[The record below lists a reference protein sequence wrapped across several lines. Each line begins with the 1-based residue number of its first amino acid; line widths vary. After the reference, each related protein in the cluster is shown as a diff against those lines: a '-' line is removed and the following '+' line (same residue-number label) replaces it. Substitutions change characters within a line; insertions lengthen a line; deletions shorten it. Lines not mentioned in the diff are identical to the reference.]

1 MTLAQIRAF
10 LAAYDTGTFTAA
22 AAMLGIK
29 QVSVSEL
36 VARLEAEVGLELF
49 TRGARRLS
57 PTAAAEEFRG
67 HAIDAINALEDG
79 VKSLRSITSLEGG
92 VSTFGVLRNAAYYD
106 LADLVQRFHKR
117 YPNVRIRMVGL
128 NSALVADAVA
138 AGEIECAL
146 VVLPIENEGLSVRTL
161 FHDEVL
167 YVSTSRSTRRGPVR
181 ISELADASLVL
192 YDAHTGWRDPTRHQ
206 IQERA
211 QAAGVRVEPII
222 EVEHV
227 ETAISLVAAG
237 VGDSF
242 ISKTII
248 DTPGFPTSIRTFPFA
263 EPLYDTLALVRRE
276 DARLSPA
283 TRKFA
288 DLAERMLLSKV
299 GQQGS

>member
-10 LAAYDTGTFTAA
+10 LAAYETGTFTAA
-22 AAMLGIK
+22 AALLGIR

-49 TRGARRLS
+49 TRGARRLV
-57 PTAAAEEFRG
+57 PTAAADEFRG
-67 HAIDAINALEDG
+67 HAIDAVNALEEG
-79 VKSLRSITSLEGG
+79 VTSLRSITSLEGG

-106 LADLVQRFHKR
+106 LADLVQRFHQR
-117 YPNVRIRMVGL
+117 YPNVRVRMVGL

-138 AGEIECAL
+138 AGEIECGL
-146 VVLPIENEGLSVRTL
+146 VVLPVANEGLSVRTL
-161 FHDEVL
+161 LHDEVL
-167 YVSTSRSTRRGPVR
+167 YVSTSRPSRRGSVT
-181 ISELADASLVL
+181 IGELADASLVL
-192 YDAHTGWRDPTRHQ
+192 YDAHTGWRDPTRRQ

-211 QAAGVRVEPII
+211 RAAGVRVEPII

-242 ISKTII
+242 ISKTIV
-248 DTPGFPTSIRTFPFA
+248 DSGAFPSGIRTFPFA
-263 EPLYDTLALVRRE
+263 EPLYDTLALVQRE

-288 DLAERMLLSKV
+288 QLAERMLLSRV
-299 GQQGS
+299 SPRAS